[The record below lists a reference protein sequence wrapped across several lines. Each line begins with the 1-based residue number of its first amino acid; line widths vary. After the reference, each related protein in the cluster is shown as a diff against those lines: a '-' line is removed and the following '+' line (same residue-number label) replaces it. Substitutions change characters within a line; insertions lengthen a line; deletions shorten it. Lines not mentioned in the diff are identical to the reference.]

1 MPTQNQLVI
10 YFQLIRNTLFQDFK
24 GNIHGKKKKE
34 EVLELWRDINA
45 WIDCVDELSNEPTL
59 IEIHK
64 GKLLKQNVPEILEAI
79 FECSAF
85 VNFRKVEIGQ
95 QPTLMVSMS

>member
-1 MPTQNQLVI
+1 MKVYRI
-10 YFQLIRNTLFQDFK
+10 YGNKIKNWKTFHSEFK
-24 GNIHGKKKKE
+24 SEMNFPDYYGENM
-34 EVLELWRDINA
+34 NA
-45 WIDCVDELSNEPTL
+45 WIDCVDELSTEPTL

-64 GKLLKQNVPEILEAI
+64 GKLLKQNAPELLEAI

-85 VNFRKVEIGQ
+85 VNFRKVEIGE

>member
-1 MPTQNQLVI
+1 MKVYRIQGNKIKNWKT
-10 YFQLIRNTLFQDFK
+10 FHSEFK
-24 GNIHGKKKKE
+24 SEMNFPDYYGENM
-34 EVLELWRDINA
+34 DA

-64 GKLLKQNVPEILEAI
+64 GKLLKQNAPELLEAI

-85 VNFRKVEIGQ
+85 VNFRKVEIGE